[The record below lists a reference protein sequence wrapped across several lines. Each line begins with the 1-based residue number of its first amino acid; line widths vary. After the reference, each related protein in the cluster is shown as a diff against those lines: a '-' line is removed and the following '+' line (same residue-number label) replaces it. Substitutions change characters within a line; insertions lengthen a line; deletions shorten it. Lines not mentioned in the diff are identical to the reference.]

1 MSNSNDG
8 KININDI
15 IKKLKQGEKTPASE
29 NEVNEFINRNLSENQ
44 ANTVKNVLSDKE
56 KTKELLN
63 SDAAKELFQKFF
75 GGKNDG

>member
-44 ANTVKNVLSDKE
+44 ANTVKNVLNDKE

>member
-1 MSNSNDG
+1 MSNSYGG

-29 NEVNEFINRNLSENQ
+29 NDVNEFIKGNLSENQ
-44 ANTVKNVLSDKE
+44 ANAVKNVLSDKE

>member
-1 MSNSNDG
+1 MSNSYGG

-15 IKKLKQGEKTPASE
+15 IKKLKQGEKAPASE
-29 NEVNEFINRNLSENQ
+29 NDVNEFIKGNLSENQ
-44 ANTVKNVLSDKE
+44 ANAVKNVLSDKE

>member
-1 MSNSNDG
+1 MSNSTDG

-15 IKKLKQGEKTPASE
+15 IKKLKQGEKTSASE

>member
-1 MSNSNDG
+1 MSNSTDG

-44 ANTVKNVLSDKE
+44 ANTVKSVLSDKE

>member
-1 MSNSNDG
+1 MSNSTDG

>member
-1 MSNSNDG
+1 MSNSTDG

-15 IKKLKQGEKTPASE
+15 IKKLKHGEKTPASE

>member
-15 IKKLKQGEKTPASE
+15 IKKLKQGEKTSASE